1 MLAAKLLSCVP
12 QSKSPQRFCT
22 LIREQ
27 EEREDPPRKGE
38 LEYSLTERFF
48 LKKKTRIGELNEEK
62 VGAKGE

>member
-38 LEYSLTERFF
+38 LEYSLTERFK
-48 LKKKTRIGELNEEK
+48 KKKTRIGELNEEK

>member
-1 MLAAKLLSCVP
+1 MLADKLLSYVP

-38 LEYSLTERFF
+38 LEYSLTERF
-48 LKKKTRIGELNEEK
+48 KKTRIGELNEEK

>member
-38 LEYSLTERFF
+38 LEYSLTER
-48 LKKKTRIGELNEEK
+48 LKKKKTRIGELNEEK

>member
-1 MLAAKLLSCVP
+1 MLADKLLSYVP

-38 LEYSLTERFF
+38 LEYSLTERF
-48 LKKKTRIGELNEEK
+48 KKKLE
-62 VGAKGE
+62 